1 MKIAF
6 FNIAHEC
13 LAISLLSA
21 IAKKEGHDVKLL
33 HTPTLF
39 KDGYTR
45 EFTRLA
51 RFFSNDKEVFRQLEA
66 YQPDLIAFSVA

>member
-51 RFFSNDKEVFRQLEA
+51 RFLATTRKYSDSLRLTS
-66 YQPDLIAFSVA
+66 LI